1 MRPDI
6 LLKRLHSLNVKL
18 IPCGDE
24 LRFKAPKGALSP
36 ELVQELREH
45 KADLLSMLRYGIP
58 AARLYPYLG
67 KAVKVPSGEGIL
79 WQVFADRVGVVIGGK
94 VRFYKQE
101 EINQ

>member
-1 MRPDI
+1 MRSDVLLRRLQSLDI
-6 LLKRLHSLNVKL
+6 ELT
-18 IPCGDE
+18 PCGDE
-24 LRFKAPKGALSP
+24 LHFNAPKGALTP
-36 ELVQELREH
+36 ELLQEMKTHKQELL
-45 KADLLSMLRYGIP
+45 AMLRYGIP
-58 AARLYPYLG
+58 TARLYPYLG